1 MPDHKQLT
9 VAKRPCGSCP
19 YRKDVPSGV
28 WSEEEYKK
36 LIGYDAPT
44 PLQPV
49 ARFDCHQRD
58 GNLCAGW
65 VACHGMAGP
74 TGLLALRLLDF
85 SGRLAPQVYEYETD
99 VPVFASGTE
108 AAEHG
113 MAEIDEP
120 GDKAKRLVEKL
131 TPLIGGGRK

>member
-1 MPDHKQLT
+1 MTKLLT

-28 WSEEEYKK
+28 WDPHEYEK
-36 LIGYDAPT
+36 LVEYDLQT
-44 PLQPV
+44 PFQPV

-65 VACHGMAGP
+65 VACHGMEGP
-74 TGLLALRLLDF
+74 TALLSLRLLDF
-85 SGRLAPQVYEYETD
+85 QGRLAEGVYGYKTD
-99 VPVFASGTE
+99 VPVFASGSE

-113 MAEIDEP
+113 MADIAEP
-120 GDKAKRLVEKL
+120 GDKANKLINKLRPLV
-131 TPLIGGGRK
+131 GGRK